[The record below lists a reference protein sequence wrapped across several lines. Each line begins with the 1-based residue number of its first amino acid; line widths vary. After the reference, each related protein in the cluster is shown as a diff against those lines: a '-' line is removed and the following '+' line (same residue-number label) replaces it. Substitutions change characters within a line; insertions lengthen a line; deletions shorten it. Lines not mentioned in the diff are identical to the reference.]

1 MDSVAELDLV
11 TVTVEEI
18 DFWNE
23 AFNVAAI
30 VLEAVRDWLGSPD
43 RLLETERLLDSV
55 ELTVDVAVIEEVG
68 VGEKGLS
75 RIPEK

>member
-1 MDSVAELDLV
+1 MAELDSV
-11 TVTVEEI
+11 TVTVEVI

-23 AFNVAAI
+23 AFNVGAI

-43 RLLETERLLDSV
+43 RLLDTERLLDSV
-55 ELTVDVAVIEEVG
+55 GVTEEVG
-68 VGEKGLS
+68 VGEDGLS

>member
-1 MDSVAELDLV
+1 MVGV
-11 TVTVEEI
+11 WVEEI

-43 RLLETERLLDSV
+43 RLLDSV

-68 VGEKGLS
+68 VGEDGLS